1 MSYRIKKSTITLP
14 RGDTLKAQIN
24 LADEEGNPYVPEAG
38 DVMRF
43 AMKRSYYDDAV
54 LINKVIPNDTMILTL
69 DPSDTKRLEFG
80 SYVYDI
86 QLTRSTGEVDTFV
99 TKGTL
104 NLTEEVE

>member
-1 MSYRIKKSTITLP
+1 
-14 RGDTLKAQIN
+14 
-24 LADEEGNPYVPEAG
+24 
-38 DVMRF
+38 
-43 AMKRSYYDDAV
+43 
-54 LINKVIPNDTMILTL
+54 MILTL